1 MCICTHTHAHV
12 YTWIV
17 CAHEQHICTHIRPH
31 THIDM
36 RTCTYIYMHRHTHV
50 HTHVYRHM
58 HACDVWIYTCTRTF
72 THTHVHVHIYIYI
85 HIYTCTCT
93 PVFVVFFFVFLLGV
107 NGGRKLLLA
116 VYRYFPLTSLVCA
129 FSPTLKSSHHLWP
142 FPPNTPLTE
151 TLTRSQTSLCF
162 VWPHSI
168 LQNAHS

>member
-1 MCICTHTHAHV
+1 M
-12 YTWIV
+12 
-17 CAHEQHICTHIRPH
+17 
-31 THIDM
+31 
-36 RTCTYIYMHRHTHV
+36 
-50 HTHVYRHM
+50 HM
-58 HACDVWIYTCTRTF
+58 HTCF
-72 THTHVHVHIYIYI
+72 
-85 HIYTCTCT
+85 CC
-93 PVFVVFFFVFLLGV
+93 FFFVFLLGV